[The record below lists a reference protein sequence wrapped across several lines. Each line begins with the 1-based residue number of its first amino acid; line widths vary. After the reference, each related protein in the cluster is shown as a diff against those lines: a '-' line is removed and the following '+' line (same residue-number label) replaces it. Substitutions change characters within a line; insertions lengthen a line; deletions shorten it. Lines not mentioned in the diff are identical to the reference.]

1 MKGFEVRVIG
11 GITKSICCAKWL
23 ASVLLFVGLTP
34 AWAQTHSLLSG
45 MPGYKVQPPKV
56 VEFGSYTEGDL
67 FYCQPGKRCT
77 SGDPGFSDEGKLVA
91 EGKVTVQR
99 YSTEKPAGTLAVF
112 RNYENAIR
120 EMGGRRLTYTSTHD
134 TTNVFLI
141 DRQGAKVWIVLS
153 NAYDSGY
160 QLTYIEAKPLQQV
173 VKAGQLADAIHKQGF
188 ATLYINF
195 DNNKSDVKPEAK
207 PAMEEVVALLKA
219 DSVLRLSIE
228 GHTDNVGNAVTNKT
242 LSQARAQ
249 SVVKAL
255 VASGIDAKR
264 LQAKGFGSEV
274 PVADNRSEEGRAKN
288 RRVELVKLK

>member
-1 MKGFEVRVIG
+1 
-11 GITKSICCAKWL
+11 
-23 ASVLLFVGLTP
+23 
-34 AWAQTHSLLSG
+34 
-45 MPGYKVQPPKV
+45 
-56 VEFGSYTEGDL
+56 
-67 FYCQPGKRCT
+67 
-77 SGDPGFSDEGKLVA
+77 
-91 EGKVTVQR
+91 
-99 YSTEKPAGTLAVF
+99 
-112 RNYENAIR
+112 
-120 EMGGRRLTYTSTHD
+120 MGGRRLTYTSTHD